1 MATITMYRDIN
12 VDDAFSPTFVAVRY
26 ASTGGASAT
35 DPSTGTW
42 TARTL
47 PSSSNWNSLAY
58 GNKMIVAVSGSTT
71 AAASSP
77 DGVTWTART
86 MSASAVWQSVTYGG
100 TRFVAVANGS
110 TNSSYSTD
118 GITWS
123 AGGALPSSAEW
134 FCVTYGESTYVAVS
148 TNSSTA
154 AAYSTDGAATWNSA
168 TLPASGSWQSVC
180 YGNGK
185 FIAVS
190 YGTADVAQS
199 NDGITWTAAGSMPTA
214 RNWSS
219 VTWGNPGNTA
229 NGIFVAVAYGT
240 AVGAI
245 STNNGTSWTEVNLA
259 PEMVVN
265 GSFTGNADFWTLGAG
280 WAYGTNKVT
289 HTSGTATLVPN
300 PALTVVA
307 STMYQVT
314 YTISGRTA
322 GSVTVSIGGTNGTA
336 RSSNSTFTE
345 IITSTNTNN
354 LTLTPTT
361 DFDGSIDD
369 VSVRYVANWNCIS
382 YGESSAQGVKVFTVT
397 SYGQGFNTVSFDA
410 SNWFIKTMV
419 SANNWKYHIYAP
431 VTWNSGDTLVINN
444 NAIVT
449 VNTNQTKF
457 WKTITG
463 TYGTLKITNASTSNA
478 INFYMGRTNAATVNA
493 ITPGSG
499 AFSIDIDGDW
509 IEIGT
514 GDGTA
519 AQDFTAPYSEYI
531 PSVWVETGSGT
542 GVYEIWNNVTGAI
555 GPYMEMF
562 GRDGLEWVGS
572 GKRGNYFVQTAAAN
586 PVEIKS
592 LTSGVNTAGSYYV
605 TCASTTGVL
614 PGAIITGTGIGT
626 NAVVNRVVD
635 STTLELSVVSSSSN
649 SGLTFTL
656 YNPIQA
662 QYTTTIVF
670 GDGTNGNVVPNG
682 AKVKI
687 PNIMISD
694 NTSAFLKTA
703 SYLVDASIAMSNGGY
718 IDARTCLFGDV
729 YVDLLQSAAIYFRN
743 VAFDYQFTLAEC
755 YSVDMDGVGCA
766 ASPVYW
772 YYSAKWI
779 LRDNRYGVLAPTGW
793 TTPTGSNNVAITY
806 IHNAVIKNWHKVTY
820 CTAWFTGTAVTM
832 PVDLADTEDATFENI
847 RLVSLNPTRLIR
859 NFNIS
864 ARVNR
869 CTFTNLELYG
879 ATPLLLSTSNNN
891 TFTGIEYAIDMQR
904 PIKAFKTG
912 MRLYELAD
920 GTPLADNV
928 PVYIKTRTFNS
939 WNSRDTYFTSGEY
952 GATPFQNNWLFPDT
966 LSVRPTESVPAS
978 VTFNWTQR
986 EPSSATTLA
995 YEIHRSTSAG
1005 FTARDTTT
1013 AVFRVATAATVTFAN
1028 GPRTSS
1034 VSSATR
1040 TFTFATAKTITAG
1053 GGSPGSFLTDGF
1065 AVGDVV
1071 DISGSASNNG
1081 TFTINTLTAT
1091 VMTVNENLVAE
1102 VGDDSPVVTIAGK
1115 PPTLNTQYFYRMR
1128 KFHSSTAHVDCSVQ
1142 SGTATLT
1149 TSGVNPSWNFDR
1161 LYALTEFYYDSG
1173 STVLRTR
1180 KTNLFATPFYKG
1192 ATITG
1197 TNIPT
1202 GTTILNIDAAGRE
1215 LVISQATTG
1224 SATNATV
1231 TLPVQAG
1238 MAVSWQI
1245 SKPGAGL
1252 PYGTTVASVESAT
1265 SLTLS
1270 NNVTADIGYV
1280 TNGSFT
1286 GSATGWTLGS
1296 GWSYGSNAV
1305 AHAAS
1310 GGTATLTQTSMN
1322 VVIGGVY
1329 TVTYTISGMTA
1340 GTVTVS
1346 IGGAAGTA
1354 RSANG
1359 TYTQALTATT
1369 TGTLTFTP
1377 TTTFDGT
1384 IDDVYAGVTLNFLP
1398 FTESPEL
1405 VATPHDYT
1413 SAVNYCFQSRTLATA
1428 PWTASNVTATNANT
1442 YAAPSETTWSTT
1454 ATATRLVSSSSPGTV
1469 TQSVGGLTISN
1480 VYSASIWVR
1489 ADQDATNP
1497 TGIAGSLS
1505 WGTVT
1510 TNFTATNE
1518 WQKVECN
1525 NFTATATSHN
1535 LVVSITTTG
1544 KTIWAADAMVT
1555 DGTDTTSALVTT
1567 TTAVTLKPCAL
1578 PITTLYSYSRP
1589 SDMTGSTGNQG
1600 IHVTFGTA
1608 PSGHGQYY
1616 HEVYMSTVSGFTPS
1630 DSTLV
1635 ARTWT
1640 LNDMAPFTIT
1650 TSMDNNFSDIT
1661 KLAGGGSSSTASAGI
1676 FALTANSN
1684 NNAFVNCDID
1694 YSYCNTTAIPALHL
1708 VTPSQNNVFHNI
1720 DFGRNSNYLAL
1731 PGLWHNTA
1739 ANSVTDNRLQNIYA
1753 DHYDLPLNNLTLDC
1767 KIKGV
1772 AAGNSWPTATATTF
1786 AIGNTIDGIDIT
1798 KTACYGSMFNEHFR
1812 GVCANLLPNG
1822 SFTGSATGW
1831 TLGSGWSYSSN
1842 TVVHSSGTATLTPN
1856 PALSI
1861 LVGHEYE
1868 VTYTISGRTTG
1879 SVTMSLGGTTGT
1891 ERSTNGTFTE
1901 KLTAITTGNLTF
1913 TPTTGFD
1920 GTLDNISF
1928 GESIGAL
1935 HVVFEDTQGVKP
1947 YTTTGSPK
1955 FSNTGRLY
1963 LPTTAD
1969 TITLTWPH
1977 KIKGVTGFRDMIPRL
1992 IGADFGN
1999 NANLLDGL
2007 KIEYKID
2014 SGAYKRLTSTN
2025 LATENN
2031 LDAVNGFDFALKL
2044 TPLTFMKFSTQTTGT
2059 YTSHTAAS
2067 PGVITTGATAW
2078 ATGQIVRY
2086 TTTGEPFG
2094 GLTADTDYYLI
2105 VVSTTTFQLT
2115 TTPGGTGLTLTSAP
2129 GSGVHTFNVNFV
2141 VGETILGATSVAT
2154 AVVDEVYYDTVNAG
2168 TLVLSSVSGSWV
2180 AGENIRTSANTATK
2194 ALNVAT
2200 NSFAL
2205 GPSYTSYI
2213 NALEIMTTTNRS
2225 KLYDAAIVT
2234 VTLTNIVPNSLYYIY
2249 NSDTSALVAQGTATG
2264 TPDPG
2269 ETTINYAVSVVYEA
2283 DFNITVNVRKS
2294 SAPTKYLPYETGSTV
2309 TSAGANVFIAQVIDT
2324 VVLDSYASI
2333 AADWTIDVTYETIQH
2348 TSGSTVYTVNH
2359 LYSYLLDYFDELGY
2373 LDDQIPMSA
2382 STPTEY
2388 NLINGWFIDDE
2399 SFKYLSGGAI
2409 TTIGQNTEVYTLT
2422 FDSVG
2427 YTSAVAGDL
2436 TKVVTNGGST
2446 HTGRLLAYDNTRRIW
2461 WIRKVLSTFTAEA
2474 VTITAGTGAGTI
2486 TAVATGESIW
2496 SNIYTLGTIVSGTTL
2511 DVYQNDTQLTPW
2523 WNSNHIDVLVKV
2535 KESGTEIDSGNVTIL
2550 ARKYGSLYDHFVID
2564 ASSGRN
2570 PVPLAA
2576 FTDGNNATAEGTVGA
2591 YAGITF
2597 DFGYSSH
2604 DLGGGAAPYDVEIDG
2619 GGNTLLQIYE
2629 YLKYVTRSG
2638 SSTTFTGYGSI
2649 PGEYYVAVGDIRFN
2663 YDTEANGPFTEGERI
2678 NGTGGVYGYLVSLLD
2693 SGTTGTMVL
2702 RNTHGT
2708 FTDNMS
2714 LTGVTSGATAQ
2725 VNGTVTSIT
2734 PSKTAPFGTYA
2745 GGTFFGARGV
2755 WLSNVAP
2762 ADANNYQLT
2771 DSTGAAQTPPAT
2783 INVTV
2788 NGIESGDKVSVFRA
2802 SDNSGT
2808 IDRTYMTSHNTANS
2822 AGLSTFQVNA
2832 IPADTPASGRLRI
2845 RNSSGNSEYHI
2856 RYSSWS
2862 TDTFTLRTAVTGTI
2876 TAIDD
2881 VTGRT
2886 FYDTNASLSTIQPG
2900 DLVNNTTDGSW
2911 AQIITVTNTGG
2922 NDYVFTHTPLSGGS
2936 DNEWDVNDQYSF
2948 HTLPIGFNNTFT
2960 AYVPYIDAIA
2970 SSTSISVNVTYVADR
2985 YISTQVRKKGIIPF
2999 TTNAVSLTSSGYT
3012 ATAVRTVDTIIT

>member
-1 MATITMYRDIN
+1 MATITMYHDIN
-12 VDDAFSPTFVAVRY
+12 VDDAFSPIFVAVRY
-26 ASTGGASAT
+26 ASNGGASTT
-35 DPSTGTW
+35 DSTGTW

-47 PSSSNWNSLAY
+47 PSTSNWNSIAY

-86 MSASAVWQSVTYGG
+86 MSASAVWQSVVYGG
-100 TRFVAVANGS
+100 TRFVTVANGS
-110 TNSSYSTD
+110 TDSSYSVD
-118 GITWS
+118 GITWNT
-123 AGGALPSSAEW
+123 GGALPSSAQW
-134 FCVTYGESTYVAVS
+134 FCTAYGEGTYVAVATGS
-148 TNSSTA
+148 TTA
-154 AAYSTDGAATWNSA
+154 AASSTDGGSNWVAR
-168 TLPASGSWQSVC
+168 TLPASGNWQSVC

-199 NDGITWTAAGSMPTA
+199 DDGLTWTAAGSMPNA

-219 VTWGNPGNTA
+219 VTWGNPESTA

-245 STNNGTSWTEVNLA
+245 STDNGTNWTEVDLA
-259 PEMVVN
+259 PDMVVN

-280 WAYGTNKVT
+280 WTYGTNIVT
-289 HTSGTATLVPN
+289 HTGGGGTATLTPN
-300 PALTVVA
+300 PALTIVA
-307 STMYQVT
+307 TTMYQVT
-314 YTISGRTA
+314 FTISARTA
-322 GSVTVSIGGTNGTA
+322 GSVTVNIGGTNGTA
-336 RSSNSTFTE
+336 RSADGTYTEVITTGSTA
-345 IITSTNTNN
+345 N
-354 LTLTPTT
+354 LIFTPTT

-369 VSVRYVANWNCIS
+369 VVVRYVANWNCIS

-397 SYGQGFNTVSFDA
+397 SYGQGFNTVSFDG

-419 SANNWKYHIYAP
+419 SANNWKYHCYAP
-431 VTWNSGDTLVINN
+431 ITWNSGDTLVVQN
-444 NAIVT
+444 NATIT
-449 VNTNQTKF
+449 VNTDQTKF

-463 TYGTLKITNASTSNA
+463 TYGTLKITNSSTSTA
-478 INFYMGRTNAATVNA
+478 LGFYMGRVTSTTAND
-493 ITPGSG
+493 ITPASG

-519 AQDFTAPYSEYI
+519 GQDFTAPYSEYI
-531 PSVWVETGSGT
+531 PSLWVETGSGT
-542 GVYEIWNNVTGAI
+542 GVYEIWNNVTGAY

-572 GKRGNYFVQTAAAN
+572 GKRGNYFVQTPATN
-586 PVEIKS
+586 PIEIIS
-592 LTSGVNTAGSYYV
+592 LTSGATTTGSYLV
-605 TCASTTGVL
+605 TCTSTSGVL
-614 PGAIITGTGIGT
+614 PGARVTGTGIGT

-635 STTLELSVVSSSSN
+635 STTLELSVVSTAN
-649 SGLTFTL
+649 GTGLTLTV
-656 YNPIQA
+656 YNPRQA
-662 QYTTTIVF
+662 QFTTTVVF
-670 GDGTNGNVVPNG
+670 GDGTNGNVVPSG
-682 AKVKI
+682 AKVRL

-694 NTSAFLKTA
+694 RTAASLIGA
-703 SYLVDASIAMSNGGY
+703 SYLLDGLINMSSGGF
-718 IDARTCLFGDV
+718 IDARICLFGAV
-729 YVDLLQSAAIYFRN
+729 YVNLLQSAAVYMRN
-743 VAFDYQFTLAEC
+743 CGFVYQWALAEC
-755 YSVDMDGVGCA
+755 YDVDMDGIGCS
-766 ASPVYW
+766 ASPTTW
-772 YYSAKWI
+772 YYSTKWI
-779 LRDNRYGVLAPTGW
+779 ARDNRYGVFAPIGY
-793 TTPTGSNNVAITY
+793 TTPVGSNNVAITY
-806 IHNAVIKNWHKVTY
+806 IHNASIKNWHKVTY
-820 CTAWFTGTAVTM
+820 CTAWFIGTAVTM

-847 RLVSLNPTRLIR
+847 RLVTLNATRLIR
-859 NFNIS
+859 NLNIS
-864 ARVNR
+864 GRVNR
-869 CTFTNLELYG
+869 CTFINLELYG
-879 ATPLLLSTSNNN
+879 AAPLLLSTSNNN
-891 TFTGIEYAIDMQR
+891 TFTGIEYAIDLKR

-912 MRLYELAD
+912 MRLYEHAD
-920 GTPLADNV
+920 GTPFASNV
-928 PVYIKTRTFNS
+928 PLYIKTRTFYA
-939 WNSRDTYFTSGEY
+939 WNTRDIYFESGEY
-952 GATPFQNNWLFPDT
+952 GATPFQNNWLFPNT
-966 LSVRPTESVPAS
+966 LSIRPTESVPAS

-995 YEIHRSTSAG
+995 YEIFRSTSAG

-1013 AVFRVATAATVTFAN
+1013 SVFRVATATTVTFTN
-1028 GPRTSS
+1028 GPRNTLT
-1034 VSSATR
+1034 SSATR
-1040 TFTFATAKTITAG
+1040 IFTFNTAKTIVQSGAG
-1053 GGSPGSFLTDGF
+1053 AINWATDGY
-1065 AVGDVV
+1065 AVGDVIT
-1071 DISGSASNNG
+1071 ISGSASNDG
-1081 TFTINTLTAT
+1081 TYTINTIATLTA
-1091 VMTVNENLVAE
+1091 TVNENLVAE
-1102 VGDDSPVVTIAGK
+1102 VGDDSPVVTITGK
-1115 PPTLNTQYFYRMR
+1115 APVVNTKYYYRMR

-1149 TSGVNPSWNFDR
+1149 TSGVNPSWGFDR

-1197 TNIPT
+1197 ANIPA

-1215 LVISQATTG
+1215 MVISQATTG

-1231 TLPVQAG
+1231 VLPVQAG

-1245 SKPGAGL
+1245 SKPEAGL

-1270 NNVTADIGYV
+1270 QNVTADIGYV

-1296 GWSYGSNAV
+1296 GWAYGTNNVNHTS
-1305 AHAAS
+1305 
-1310 GGTATLTQTSMN
+1310 GTATMTQTSMN
-1322 VVIGGVY
+1322 VIIGGVY
-1329 TVTYTISGMTA
+1329 TVTYTISGMSA

-1377 TTTFDGT
+1377 TTTFNGT

-1398 FTESPEL
+1398 MIESPEL

-1413 SAVNYCFQSRTLATA
+1413 SATNYCLQNRTLATT
-1428 PWTASNVTATNANT
+1428 WVASGITATNANT
-1442 YAAPSETTWSTT
+1442 YAAPSMIDW
-1454 ATATRLVSSSSPGTV
+1454 ATASSTRLVSSTSPGTV
-1469 TQSVGGLTISN
+1469 TQSVAGLSIST

-1489 ADQDATNP
+1489 ADQDTTNP

-1505 WGTVT
+1505 WGTIT
-1510 TNFTATNE
+1510 TPFTATNE
-1518 WQKVECN
+1518 WKKVECN
-1525 NFTATATSHN
+1525 NFTATATSHD

-1544 KTIWAADAMVT
+1544 KTIWATDAMVT
-1555 DGTDTTSALVTT
+1555 VGTT
-1567 TTAVTLKPCAL
+1567 TTAPIPTTTAAVTLKPCAI

-1589 SDMTGSTGNQG
+1589 SDMTGSTGHQG

-1608 PSGHGQYY
+1608 PTGSYY
-1616 HEVYMSTVSGFTPS
+1616 HEVYASTSSGFTPS
-1630 DSTLV
+1630 DTTLV
-1635 ARTWT
+1635 ARTWA
-1640 LNDMAPFTIT
+1640 LNDLAPFNIA
-1650 TSMDNNFSDIT
+1650 TSQNNNFSDIT
-1661 KLAGGGSSSTASAGI
+1661 KLEGGGSSSTASAGI

-1684 NNAFVNCDID
+1684 NNAFVNIDID

-1708 VTPSQNNVFHNI
+1708 VTPSQNNVFHNV
-1720 DFGRNSNYLAL
+1720 DFGRNANYLAL

-1739 ANSVTDNRLQNIYA
+1739 VNSVTGNRLQNIYA
-1753 DHYDLPLNNLTLDC
+1753 DHYDLPVNNQSLAA
-1767 KIKGV
+1767 KIKGI
-1772 AAGNSWPTATATTF
+1772 AGGNSYPAANATTF
-1786 AIGNTIDGIDIT
+1786 ALGNTIDGIDVT
-1798 KTACYGSMFNEHFR
+1798 KTACYSSMFNEYFR
-1812 GVCANLLPNG
+1812 GVSPNLLPND
-1822 SFTGSATGW
+1822 SFTGGATGW

-1842 TVVHSSGTATLTPN
+1842 AVVHSSGTATLVPN

-1868 VTYTISGRTTG
+1868 VTYTISARTTG

-1891 ERSTNGTFTE
+1891 ARSTNGTFTE
-1901 KLTAITTGNLTF
+1901 KLTATTTGNLTF
-1913 TPTTGFD
+1913 TPTTDFNGA
-1920 GTLDNISF
+1920 LDDISF

-1947 YTTTGSPK
+1947 YTTTGFPK

-1963 LPTTAD
+1963 LATTAD

-1977 KIKGVTGFRDMIPRL
+1977 KIKGVTGFRNMIPRL
-1992 IGADFGN
+1992 LGLDLGN
-1999 NANLLDGL
+1999 NNNLLDAL
-2007 KIEYKID
+2007 KIEYKINTG
-2014 SGAYKRLTSTN
+2014 SFTLLSPAN
-2025 LATENN
+2025 LVAEGT
-2031 LDAVNGFDFALKL
+2031 LDAVNGFDLQLKF
-2044 TPLTFMKFSTQTTGT
+2044 TPRTFMKFSTQTTGT

-2067 PGVITTGATAW
+2067 PGVITTNATAW
-2078 ATGQIVRY
+2078 ATGQVVRY
-2086 TTTGEPFG
+2086 TTTGDPFG

-2115 TTPGGTGLTLTSAP
+2115 TTPGGTGITLTSAP

-2141 VGETILGATSVAT
+2141 VGETILGGTSFAT

-2168 TLVLSSVSGSWV
+2168 TLVLSNVQGSWV
-2180 AGENIRTSANTATK
+2180 ANETIRTAANNATK
-2194 ALNVAT
+2194 ATNVAT

-2205 GPSYTSYI
+2205 GPQYTSYI

-2234 VTLTNIVPNSLYYIY
+2234 VTLTNIVPGSMYYIY
-2249 NSDTSALVAQGTATG
+2249 NATTSDLVAQGTATG
-2264 TPDPG
+2264 TPAPG
-2269 ETTINYAVSVVYEA
+2269 ETTINYGVSVVYES
-2283 DFNITVNVRKS
+2283 DFDITVNVRKS
-2294 SAPTKYLPYETGSTV
+2294 SAPVKYLPYETGSTV
-2309 TSAGANVFIAQVIDT
+2309 TSSGANVFIAQVVDT
-2324 VVLDSYASI
+2324 VVLDSYAAI
-2333 AADWTIDVTYETIQH
+2333 AADWTIDTTYETIKH
-2348 TSGSTVYTVNH
+2348 TSGTTVYTVNH

-2409 TTIGQNTEVYTLT
+2409 TTIGQNSEIYALT
-2422 FDSVG
+2422 FQSGG
-2427 YTSAVAGDL
+2427 YTSAIAGDL
-2436 TKVVTNGGST
+2436 TKVVTNSGGT

-2461 WIRKVLSTFTAEA
+2461 WIRKVLSAFTAEA
-2474 VTITAGTGAGTI
+2474 VTITSGTGAGTI
-2486 TAVATGESIW
+2486 TSVATGESIW
-2496 SNIYTLGTIVSGTTL
+2496 SNIFTLGTIVSGTTL
-2511 DVYQNDTQLTPW
+2511 DVYQNDTQITPW
-2523 WNSNHIDVLVKV
+2523 WSTNHIDILVKV
-2535 KESGTEIDSGNVTIL
+2535 KESGTEIDSGNVTVL
-2550 ARKYGSLYDHFVID
+2550 ARLYGTLYDHFVID

-2576 FTDGNNATAEGTVGA
+2576 FTDGNNQTAEGTVGA
-2591 YAGITF
+2591 YSGITF
-2597 DFGYSSH
+2597 NFGYSSH
-2604 DLGGGAAPYDVEIDG
+2604 DLGGGASPYDVEIDG
-2619 GGNTLLQIYE
+2619 GGNTLLKIYE

-2638 SSTTFTGYGSI
+2638 SSTTLNGVS
-2649 PGEYYVAVGDIRFN
+2649 GEYYTAVGDVRFN
-2663 YDTEANGPFTEGERI
+2663 YDNEAVANFAEEERV
-2678 NGTGGVYGYLVSLLD
+2678 NGTSGVYGYLVSLID
-2693 SGTTGTMVL
+2693 NGTTGTMVL

-2708 FTDNMS
+2708 FSDNMS
-2714 LTGVTSGATAQ
+2714 LTGVTSGATAL
-2725 VNGTVTSIT
+2725 VNGTVSSIT

-2755 WLSNVAP
+2755 WLSNVAS

-2771 DSTGAAQTPPAT
+2771 DSTGATQTPPTT
-2783 INVTV
+2783 ISVTV

-2802 SDNSGT
+2802 TDTAGT

-2832 IPADTPASGRLRI
+2832 IPADTPSSGRLRI
-2845 RNSSGNSEYHI
+2845 RNSTGTTEYHI

-2911 AQIITVTNTGG
+2911 AQIITASNTGG
-2922 NDYVFTHTPLSGGS
+2922 DDYVFTHTPLQGGA
-2936 DNEWDVNDQYSF
+2936 DNEWDVSDNYSF

-2970 SSTSISVNVTYVADR
+2970 STTSLSVSVTYVADR
-2985 YISTQVRKKGIIPF
+2985 NISTQVRKKGIIPF

-3012 ATAVRTVDTIIT
+3012 ATAVRTPDTIVT